1 MHFEI
6 IENNKSKSDKIQFQ
20 LKSAIGTP
28 PLCRTHTNS
37 YTYKQTET
45 LIHTFS
51 CSLFTFTFTFTLT
64 NTYACLHTNKANTM
78 KG

>member
-1 MHFEI
+1 MHFKI
-6 IENNKSKSDKIQFQ
+6 IENNNSKSDKIPFQ

-28 PLCRTHTNS
+28 PLCHTHTNP

-45 LIHTFS
+45 LIHIFS
-51 CSLFTFTFTFTLT
+51 CSFTFTFTLT
-64 NTYACLHTNKANTM
+64 NTYACLHTNKANTT